1 LLALNRVAGTQL
13 QQDLHMET
21 TPNSMDVFKNSLY
34 QQGFVSPMLT
44 TLAPN
49 ETIKR
54 PSGNQEIFGYIL
66 DGELMLVTGHELK
79 TYSKHEIFFI
89 DGHQGFEIQCGSNG
103 AQYLFAF
110 KHSAKATC

>member
-1 LLALNRVAGTQL
+1 
-13 QQDLHMET
+13 MET
-21 TPNSMDVFKNSLY
+21 TPNSMDVFKNSLC

-66 DGELMLVTGHELK
+66 DGELKLVTGHELK